1 MLRVLRKMCI
11 KVGLTDKQ
19 LLEHSVKM
27 LAISSKIFL
36 WLVLFVSIWKE
47 EFHRQGNE
55 SI

>member
-19 LLEHSVKM
+19 LLEQSVKM